1 MKHYGDIC
9 KIHGHEV
16 EAVDVITGGSPCQD
30 LSLAGKRAGLAG
42 ARSGLFMEQIRII
55 KELRDVSS
63 NDNRRVV
70 RFMVW
75 ENVYGAFS
83 SNDGEDFRAVLEET
97 VRIKDPD
104 AVIPGPPKEGWPH
117 AGVIVGDG
125 YSLAWRGH
133 DAQWWGVPQRRKRIC
148 LLADFDG
155 DAAARI
161 LFESELWRTAD
172 DGNPYQAVADSPTE
186 RGCEI
191 QPVGESVPRDIE
203 QGREER
209 QGVTADSQS
218 GFGETGK
225 CLNPWDV
232 QSKHI
237 QSEDGVA
244 ESLYSGECRYGGG
257 EAYVLSL
264 EPGAASRVGGHI
276 YEGIAGTIRAEAGDN
291 QMSVCYGISSYDSNS
306 MKSPNPNSGIYET
319 ETTRTLDLNGGNPA
333 CNQGGTAIVQGV
345 DAYNQSMTGD
355 VSKTLNSA
363 ASDSDH
369 VPCVLAVESHAQD
382 ARYNVGGINQTLSS
396 NVAHDPANGGLV
408 MEQRVYD
415 PSRRHGY
422 QEFGDVANTMQAQMG
437 TGCGNV
443 PIVTEPIVLESNQ
456 NHATAKAD
464 GICNTLPASM
474 GMGGGY
480 VPMITEPYTSTK
492 ASYHSRFTHDGKA
505 ETLVATDYK
514 DPPTV
519 WEGYVVRR
527 LTPTECMRLQ
537 GYPDDWVDL
546 GDWTDDQGKLH
557 KDSDTP
563 KYKAAGNSIALPFWQ
578 WLAERIC
585 REYDRPVRMAS
596 LFDGIGGFPLVFSR
610 CGAIP
615 MWCSEIEPFPDAV
628 TKARFKDG

>member
-9 KIHGHEV
+9 KINGALV
-16 EAVDVITGGSPCQD
+16 DAVDVITGGSPCQD

-42 ARSGLFMEQIRII
+42 ERSGLFMEQIRII
-55 KELRDVSS
+55 KEMRNVPS
-63 NDNRRVV
+63 NDNRGMDKC

-83 SNDGEDFRAVLEET
+83 SNGGEDFRAVLEET
-97 VRIKDPD
+97 VRVKDKD

-117 AGVIVGDG
+117 AGVIIGDG

-161 LFESELWRTAD
+161 LFESELWRTTNE
-172 DGNPYQAVADSPTE
+172 GNPYQVVADSGTE
-186 RGCEI
+186 CGCEI
-191 QPVGESVPRDIE
+191 QSVTESVSGDFEP
-203 QGREER
+203 GRETR
-209 QGVTADSQS
+209 QGVATDSES
-218 GFGETGK
+218 GIGETGR

-237 QSEDGVA
+237 QSENGVA

-257 EAYVLSL
+257 ESYVM
-264 EPGAASRVGGHI
+264 A
-276 YEGIAGTIRAEAGDN
+276 
-291 QMSVCYGISSYDSNS
+291 YGISSYESNS
-306 MKSPNPNSGIYET
+306 FKSGNPESGVYEADT
-319 ETTRTLDLNGGNPA
+319 ARTLSLNGGNPA
-333 CNQGGTAIVQGV
+333 CNQGGTAVCFRGDAITSPINASNPKPGDPCHTLINDGRNYVVQGV
-345 DAYNQSMTGD
+345 DAYNQSMTGE
-355 VSKTLNSA
+355 VSKTLNSI

-369 VPCVLAVESHAQD
+369 VPC
-382 ARYNVGGINQTLSS
+382 
-396 NVAHDPANGGLV
+396 V

-422 QEFGDVANTMQAQMG
+422 QEFKDVANTMQAAMG
-437 TGCGNV
+437 TGGGNV
-443 PIVTEPIVLESNQ
+443 PIV
-456 NHATAKAD
+456 
-464 GICNTLPASM
+464 
-474 GMGGGY
+474 
-480 VPMITEPYTSTK
+480 TEPYTSTK
-492 ASYHSRFTHDGKA
+492 ASYHSRFTNDGKA

-519 WEGYVVRR
+519 YGGYVVRR

-537 GYPDDWVDL
+537 GYPDDWCDL
-546 GDWTDDQGKLH
+546 GEWTDDQGKVH
-557 KDSDTP
+557 KESDTP

-578 WLAERIC
+578 WLADRIC
-585 REYDRPVRMAS
+585 KEYSRPVRMAS

-610 CGAIP
+610 CGAEP
-615 MWCSEIEPFPDAV
+615 VWCSEIEPFPDAV
-628 TKARFKDG
+628 TKARFK

>member
-9 KIHGHEV
+9 KIHGYEV

-55 KELRDVSS
+55 KELRDVPS
-63 NDNRRVV
+63 NDNRRMDKC

-83 SNDGEDFRAVLEET
+83 SNNGEDFRAVLEET
-97 VRIKDPD
+97 VHIKDPN

-117 AGVIVGDG
+117 AGVIIGDG
-125 YSLAWRGH
+125 YSLARRGH

-155 DAAARI
+155 DAAARL
-161 LFESELWRTAD
+161 LFESELWRTTD
-172 DGNPYQAVADSPTE
+172 EGNPYQVVADTSTE

-191 QPVGESVPRDIE
+191 QSVTQGVSGDIE
-203 QGREER
+203 PGREKR
-209 QGVTADSQS
+209 QRVAADSQS
-218 GFGETGK
+218 GIGETSK

-237 QSEDGVA
+237 QTEDGVA

-257 EAYVLSL
+257 EAYVMQ
-264 EPGAASRVGGHI
+264 A
-276 YEGIAGTIRAEAGDN
+276 
-291 QMSVCYGISSYDSNS
+291 YGISSYDSNS
-306 MKSPNPNSGIYET
+306 MKSPNPRSGIYET

-333 CNQGGTAIVQGV
+333 CNQGGTAVCFRGDAITNPYNASNPKPGDPCHTLTNDSRNYLVQGI
-345 DAYNQSMTGD
+345 DAYNQSLTGD
-355 VSKTLNSA
+355 VSKTLNSI

-369 VPCVLAVESHAQD
+369 VPC
-382 ARYNVGGINQTLSS
+382 
-396 NVAHDPANGGLV
+396 V

-415 PSRRHGY
+415 PSRRHAY
-422 QEFGDVANTMQAQMG
+422 EEFKDVCETVQAAYG
-437 TGCGNV
+437 TGGGNV

-456 NHATAKAD
+456 NHATTNTD

-480 VPMITEPYTSTK
+480 VPMVTEPFTSSK
-492 ASYHSRFTHDGKA
+492 NSHHKHFTNDGVTD
-505 ETLVATDYK
+505 TLVASDYK

-557 KDSDTP
+557 RESDTP
-563 KYKAAGNSIALPFWQ
+563 KYKCAGNSIALPYWQ

-610 CGAIP
+610 CGAVP

>member
-63 NDNRRVV
+63 NDNRRMV

-97 VRIKDPD
+97 VHIKDPD

-191 QPVGESVPRDIE
+191 QPIGESVPRDIE
-203 QGREER
+203 PVREER

-218 GFGETGK
+218 GTGETGK

-382 ARYNVGGINQTLSS
+382 ARYNVGGVNQTLSS
-396 NVAHDPANGGLV
+396 NMAHDPANGGLV
-408 MEQRVYD
+408 MEQKVYD

-422 QEFGDVANTMQAQMG
+422 QEFGDIANTMQAQMG
-437 TGCGNV
+437 TGGGNV
-443 PIVTEPIVLESNQ
+443 PIVTEPLTASKQ
-456 NHATAKAD
+456 YFFSHATQGFAQ
-464 GICNTLPASM
+464 TL
-474 GMGGGY
+474 
-480 VPMITEPYTSTK
+480 T
-492 ASYHSRFTHDGKA
+492 
-505 ETLVATDYK
+505 ATDYK
-514 DPPTV
+514 DTPIV
-519 WEGYVVRR
+519 CGGYVVRR

-610 CGAIP
+610 CGAEP

>member
-9 KIHGHEV
+9 KINGALV
-16 EAVDVITGGSPCQD
+16 DAVDVITGGSPCQD

-42 ARSGLFMEQIRII
+42 ERSGLFMEQIRII
-55 KELRDVSS
+55 KEMRNVPS
-63 NDNRRVV
+63 NDNRGMDKC

-83 SNDGEDFRAVLEET
+83 SNGGEDFRAVLEET
-97 VRIKDPD
+97 VRVKDKD
-104 AVIPGPPKEGWPH
+104 AVIPGPPKEGWSH
-117 AGVIVGDG
+117 AGVIIGDG

-161 LFESELWRTAD
+161 LFESELWRTTNE
-172 DGNPYQAVADSPTE
+172 GNPYQVVADFGTE
-186 RGCEI
+186 CGCEI
-191 QPVGESVPRDIE
+191 QPVTKSVSGDFEP
-203 QGREER
+203 GREAR
-209 QGVTADSQS
+209 QGVASDSQS
-218 GFGETGK
+218 GVGETG
-225 CLNPWDV
+225 
-232 QSKHI
+232 
-237 QSEDGVA
+237 
-244 ESLYSGECRYGGG
+244 EC
-257 EAYVLSL
+257 VMSL

-306 MKSPNPNSGIYET
+306 MKSPNPNSGVYET

-382 ARYNVGGINQTLSS
+382 ARYNVGGVNQTLSS
-396 NVAHDPANGGLV
+396 NMAHDPANGGLV

-422 QEFGDVANTMQAQMG
+422 QEFKDVANTILAVMG
-437 TGCGNV
+437 TGGGNV
-443 PIVTEPIVLESNQ
+443 PIV
-456 NHATAKAD
+456 
-464 GICNTLPASM
+464 
-474 GMGGGY
+474 
-480 VPMITEPYTSTK
+480 TEPYTSTK
-492 ASYHSRFTHDGKA
+492 ASYHSRFTNDGKA

-519 WEGYVVRR
+519 YGGYVVRR

-537 GYPDDWVDL
+537 GYPDDWCDL
-546 GDWTDDQGKLH
+546 GEWTDDQGKVH
-557 KDSDTP
+557 KESDTP

-578 WLAERIC
+578 WLADRIC
-585 REYDRPVRMAS
+585 KEYSRPVRMAS

-610 CGAIP
+610 CGAEP
-615 MWCSEIEPFPDAV
+615 VWCSEIEPFPDAV
-628 TKARFKDG
+628 TKARFK

>member
-9 KIHGHEV
+9 KIHGNEV

-42 ARSGLFMEQIRII
+42 QRSGLFMEQIRII
-55 KELRDVSS
+55 KELRNVPSD
-63 NDNRRVV
+63 DNRGMDKC

-83 SNDGEDFRAVLEET
+83 SNGGEDFRAVLEET
-97 VRIKDPD
+97 VHIKDPN

-117 AGVIVGDG
+117 AGVIIGDG

-155 DAAARI
+155 DAAARL
-161 LFESELWRTAD
+161 LFESELWRTTNE
-172 DGNPYQAVADSPTE
+172 GNPYQVVADFGTE
-186 RGCEI
+186 CGCEI
-191 QPVGESVPRDIE
+191 QPVTQGVSGDFEP
-203 QGREER
+203 GRETR
-209 QGVTADSQS
+209 QGVAADSQS
-218 GFGETGK
+218 GIGEAGK

-237 QSEDGVA
+237 QTEDGVM

-257 EAYVLSL
+257 EAYVMQ
-264 EPGAASRVGGHI
+264 A
-276 YEGIAGTIRAEAGDN
+276 
-291 QMSVCYGISSYDSNS
+291 YGISSYDSNS

-355 VSKTLNSA
+355 VSKTLNSI

-369 VPCVLAVESHAQD
+369 VPC
-382 ARYNVGGINQTLSS
+382 
-396 NVAHDPANGGLV
+396 V

-422 QEFGDVANTMQAQMG
+422 QEFKDVANTMQAQMG
-437 TGCGNV
+437 TGGGNV
-443 PIVTEPIVLESNQ
+443 PIVVSDVAATRSAQDGRGGVHSQMLENPEQNFVLEPIVLESNQ
-456 NHATAKAD
+456 NHATTNAD

-480 VPMITEPYTSTK
+480 VPMVTEPYTSTK
-492 ASYHSRFTHDGKA
+492 ASYHSRFTNDGKA

-519 WEGYVVRR
+519 YGGYVVRR

-546 GDWTDDQGKLH
+546 GDWTDDQGKMH
-557 KDSDTP
+557 RESDTP
-563 KYKAAGNSIALPFWQ
+563 KYKAAGNSIALPYWS

-596 LFDGIGGFPLVFSR
+596 LFDGIGGFPLVFLR
-610 CGAIP
+610 HGAVP
-615 MWCSEIEPFPDAV
+615 VWCSEIEPFPDAV
-628 TKARFKDG
+628 TKARFK

>member
-9 KIHGHEV
+9 KINGALV
-16 EAVDVITGGSPCQD
+16 DAVDVITGGSPCQD

-42 ARSGLFMEQIRII
+42 ERSGLFMEQIRII
-55 KELRDVSS
+55 KEMRNVPS
-63 NDNRRVV
+63 NDNRGMDKC

-83 SNDGEDFRAVLEET
+83 SNGGEDFRAVLEET
-97 VRIKDPD
+97 VRVKDKD

-117 AGVIVGDG
+117 AGVIIGDG

-155 DAAARI
+155 DAAARV
-161 LFESELWRTAD
+161 LFESELWRTTNE
-172 DGNPYQAVADSPTE
+172 GNPYQVVADSATE
-186 RGCEI
+186 CGCEI
-191 QPVGESVPRDIE
+191 QPVTESVSGDFEP
-203 QGREER
+203 GRETR
-209 QGVTADSQS
+209 QGVATDSES
-218 GFGETGK
+218 GIGETGR

-237 QSEDGVA
+237 QSENGVA

-257 EAYVLSL
+257 ESYVM
-264 EPGAASRVGGHI
+264 A
-276 YEGIAGTIRAEAGDN
+276 
-291 QMSVCYGISSYDSNS
+291 YGISSYESNS
-306 MKSPNPNSGIYET
+306 FKSGNPESGVYEADT
-319 ETTRTLDLNGGNPA
+319 ARTLSLNGGNPA
-333 CNQGGTAIVQGV
+333 CNQGGTAVCFRGDAITSPINASNPKPGDPCHTLINDGRNYVVQGV
-345 DAYNQSMTGD
+345 DAYNQSMTGE
-355 VSKTLNSA
+355 VSKTLNSI

-369 VPCVLAVESHAQD
+369 VPC
-382 ARYNVGGINQTLSS
+382 
-396 NVAHDPANGGLV
+396 V

-422 QEFGDVANTMQAQMG
+422 QEFKDVANTMQAQMG
-437 TGCGNV
+437 TGGGNV
-443 PIVTEPIVLESNQ
+443 PIVVSDVAATRSAQDGRGGVHSQMLENPEQNFVLEPVVLESNQ
-456 NHATAKAD
+456 NHATTNAD

-480 VPMITEPYTSTK
+480 VPMVTEPYTSTK
-492 ASYHSRFTHDGKA
+492 ASYHSRFTNDGKA

-519 WEGYVVRR
+519 FGGYVVRR

-537 GYPDDWVDL
+537 GYPDDWCDL
-546 GDWTDDQGKLH
+546 GEWTDDQGKVH
-557 KDSDTP
+557 KESDTP

-578 WLAERIC
+578 WLADRIC
-585 REYDRPVRMAS
+585 KEYSRPVRMAS

-610 CGAIP
+610 CGAEP
-615 MWCSEIEPFPDAV
+615 VWCSEIEPFPDAV